1 MAEMEKYTNKVDY
14 VLQLAK
20 KEALARAG
28 FFGAVSM
35 LWWKETNVLFQVSI
49 ILKFMRILADLQINE
64 LRVNWTNI
72 KLWEDWTLISL
83 NFCETAPQDELVW

>member
-1 MAEMEKYTNKVDY
+1 MAEMAKYTNKVDY

-35 LWWKETNVLFQVSI
+35 PWWKKPTTLF
-49 ILKFMRILADLQINE
+49 
-64 LRVNWTNI
+64 
-72 KLWEDWTLISL
+72 
-83 NFCETAPQDELVW
+83 